1 MTCSILGLNRE
12 LARSISVASPKSDGD
27 AVNNS
32 NEQSRDYSEQELIDG
47 LNNDDPDAVRAL
59 YQQYRDRI
67 FAVVRP
73 NVKDKWDAE
82 EVTQDVIWKVYT
94 KIDTFRQNSAL
105 WSWMYRIAINEAR
118 MKTRKYKRHPVP
130 VEDDALTAMIND
142 DTDGEDIDLPDE
154 KLAFKDVVEIM
165 EEYLEESKDK
175 NETVYVQMEL
185 DGEDK
190 EEVADELDL
199 TVPAVKARLHRMRVG
214 LREKLKNQ
222 YLDAS

>member
-1 MTCSILGLNRE
+1 M
-12 LARSISVASPKSDGD
+12 
-27 AVNNS
+27 NNS
-32 NEQSRDYSEQELIDG
+32 NEQSREYSEQELIDG

-59 YQQYRDRI
+59 YQEYRDRI

-142 DTDGEDIDLPDE
+142 DTDGEEIDLPDE

-165 EEYLEESKDK
+165 EEYLEDSKDK

>member
-1 MTCSILGLNRE
+1 
-12 LARSISVASPKSDGD
+12 VD
-27 AVNNS
+27 
-32 NEQSRDYSEQELIDG
+32 EQELITR
-47 LNNDDPDAVRAL
+47 LNNDDPEAVREL
-59 YQQYRDRI
+59 YEQYRERI

-142 DTDGEDIDLPDE
+142 DTDGEETDLPDE
-154 KLAFKDVVEIM
+154 KLAFKDVVELM
-165 EEYLEESKDK
+165 EEYLEQSKDK
-175 NETVYVQMEL
+175 NETVYVKMEL
-185 DGEDK
+185 NGKDK
-190 EEVADELDL
+190 EKVANELDL

-214 LREKLKNQ
+214 LREKLEDQ
-222 YLDAS
+222 YLQAS